1 MAKRSQ
7 TENGGLAGGV
17 TPEERQRMIAEAA
30 YYRALQR
37 GFSGG
42 SAEDD
47 WVQAEREINSA
58 LLQSSSALR
67 SKSRR
72 TGARAP
78 EQRSTREAKN
88 A

>member
-7 TENGGLAGGV
+7 TANGSLDASV
-17 TPEERQRMIAEAA
+17 TPEERHRMIAEAA

-47 WVQAEREINSA
+47 WAEAEREINST
-58 LLQSSSALR
+58 LLQSSSSHR
-67 SKSRR
+67 KSRPTVR
-72 TGARAP
+72 T
-78 EQRSTREAKN
+78 QRPTSEAKN
-88 A
+88 L

>member
-7 TENGGLAGGV
+7 TVNGSLDGSI
-17 TPEERQRMIAEAA
+17 TPEERHRMIAEAA

-47 WVQAEREINSA
+47 WVHAEREINST
-58 LLQSSSALR
+58 LLGSPSSA
-67 SKSRR
+67 RR
-72 TGARAP
+72 KPQQTGART
-78 EQRSTREAKN
+78 QRQRPAGEPKN

>member
-1 MAKRSQ
+1 MAKRSHAL
-7 TENGGLAGGV
+7 NGSLDASI
-17 TPEERQRMIAEAA
+17 TPEVRHRMIAEAA

-47 WVQAEREINSA
+47 WVQAEQEINST
-58 LLQSSSALR
+58 LLGSSS
-67 SKSRR
+67 SSRRKPQR
-72 TGARAP
+72 TGAQT
-78 EQRSTREAKN
+78 QRERPSGEPKN